1 MSCILY
7 PDKDVNNVYELTE
20 EFYQQNNIKGVIFD
34 IDNTLVTHTTE
45 KPTEEL
51 LNYFKKLEN
60 IGIKIAIVSNNKKE
74 RVETFSKD
82 TGYTHYWRAYKPFK
96 KYLLKVQEEFNL
108 PAENI
113 ALVGDQIFTD
123 IYGANRM
130 GFYSVIVT
138 QLGANET
145 GFVAF
150 KRIFEKLVMA
160 SYNRNKK

>member
-1 MSCILY
+1 MSCRLY
-7 PDKDVNNVYELTE
+7 PKKDVNNVYELTQA
-20 EFYQQNNIKGVIFD
+20 FYEQNNIKGVIFD
-34 IDNTLVTHTTE
+34 IDNTLVKHTT
-45 KPTEEL
+45 PHPPAEL
-51 LNYFKKLEN
+51 LNYFKMLES

-74 RVETFSKD
+74 RVETFSKQ
-82 TGYTHYWRAYKPFK
+82 TGYIYYGRAYKPFK
-96 KYLLKVQEEFNL
+96 KYLLKVQNEFAL
-108 PAENI
+108 PPQNI

-150 KRIFEKLVMA
+150 KRIFERLVMA
-160 SYNRNKK
+160 SYNRKKK